1 MKKLFAVLLTITMA
15 FTVFAQMI
23 GMPTG
28 LTDSDVSAFAKNSD
42 KIFAEIGTEEAM
54 QNYQNGIVPDGEIQR
69 LTKILNKYGISGN
82 NANDKMNAITNGYT
96 ALMFEQASSSNLSTS
111 LMMKSLSLDP
121 AGSLKMMVADQDLAV
136 IKRHMNELAPA
147 FGNES
152 YDYNA
157 DSSFS
162 ASSPEVRKNSVTE
175 DDLTELFGTG
185 LGKAFNGVINHQDKK
200 YIKEKYNTKK
210 RYKLYKTRKVDY
222 VVIRPEEITFENSE
236 DAELYPQFY
245 SGYTGQWEIC
255 NNYGYLGTN
264 NNDEPF
270 YTWVKGGI
278 AYYSTFPV
286 DEKTGNPDKFIPD
299 SQVTPELAK
308 KTVFQMYRKAN

>member
-1 MKKLFAVLLTITMA
+1 MKKIFAVLLTITMA
-15 FTVFAQMI
+15 FTVFAQKI

-28 LTDSDVSAFAKNSD
+28 LTDSDVSAFAKNYD
-42 KIFAEIGTEEAM
+42 KIYAEIGNGESF
-54 QNYQNGIVPDGEIQR
+54 QNYETFSNEDVEKM
-69 LTKILNKYGISGN
+69 TKILNKYGITGK
-82 NANDKMNAITNGYT
+82 NATDKMNAITNGYT
-96 ALMFEQASSSNLSTS
+96 SLMFEQASSSNLTTS
-111 LMMKSLSLDP
+111 LMMKSLSIDP
-121 AGSLKMMVADQDLAV
+121 AGTLRMMVAEQDLAV
-136 IKRHMNELAPA
+136 IKKHMNELAPA
-147 FGNES
+147 FGMGSDS
-152 YDYNA
+152 YQ
-157 DSSFS
+157 DSSSFTAS
-162 ASSPEVRKNSVTE
+162 APEVRKNNINE
-175 DDLTELFGTG
+175 DELTDMFGTG
-185 LGKAFNGVINHQDKK
+185 LGKAFNGLINNKDKK
-200 YIKEKYNTKK
+200 YITGKYNTKK

-299 SQVTPELAK
+299 SQITPDLAAK
-308 KTVFQMYRKAN
+308 AVFQMYRKAN